1 MEARPASATPETIA
15 GFRGRSLES
24 RIEESERVKAQYASR
39 LPVIVT
45 LSSSRSARSLLGS
58 SDLPALD
65 KFKYLVP
72 GDFTVGQLIYVIRRR
87 MKVAPETALFL
98 YCAAALPSS
107 TTLVQELYAQFK
119 DLDGFLYLTFQ
130 GESSF
135 GGGGASA

>member
-1 MEARPASATPETIA
+1 MDARPTTAIPETIA

-24 RIEESERVKAQYASR
+24 RIEESERVKTQYASR

-45 LSSSRSARSLLGS
+45 RSSSRSARTLLGS
-58 SDLPALD
+58 SDLPVLD

-87 MKVAPETALFL
+87 MRVSPEVALFM
-98 YCAAALPSS
+98 YCGATLPSS
-107 TTLVQELYAQFK
+107 TTLIQELYSTQK
-119 DLDGFLYLTFQ
+119 DMDGFLYLTFQ

-135 GGGGASA
+135 GG